1 MSVQRRKSSEKCLEA
16 ADQQLDWFVQSSH
29 CTCKEELELKD
40 TMMDGKLSDIFAQLC
55 KEQLGFKDMRLDLF
69 YD

>member
-1 MSVQRRKSSEKCLEA
+1 MSVQLRKSSERGLTA
-16 ADQQLDWFVQSSH
+16 ADQQLDWFAQNSC

-40 TMMDGKLSDIFAQLC
+40 TMMGRKLSDVFAQLC
-55 KEQLGFKDMRLDLF
+55 EEELGFKGMRLDLF